1 MISSSPKIEKKHQS
15 PTEMILLALLAARLI
30 AAKSAIEWLVGPED
44 EINDDEEVVEEEG
57 DGDDDV
63 SISICNGESWN
74 ESGDG

>member
-1 MISSSPKIEKKHQS
+1 
-15 PTEMILLALLAARLI
+15 MILLALLARLI

-44 EINDDEEVVEEEG
+44 EINDDEEEG
-57 DGDDDV
+57 EVDDDDEV

>member
-1 MISSSPKIEKKHQS
+1 
-15 PTEMILLALLAARLI
+15 MILLALLARLI

-44 EINDDEEVVEEEG
+44 EINDDEEEG
-57 DGDDDV
+57 EVDDDEV

>member
-1 MISSSPKIEKKHQS
+1 
-15 PTEMILLALLAARLI
+15 MILLALLARLI

-44 EINDDEEVVEEEG
+44 EINDDEEEG
-57 DGDDDV
+57 EVDDDDVV

>member
-1 MISSSPKIEKKHQS
+1 
-15 PTEMILLALLAARLI
+15 MILLALLARLI

-44 EINDDEEVVEEEG
+44 EINDDEEEG
-57 DGDDDV
+57 EVDDDDDEV